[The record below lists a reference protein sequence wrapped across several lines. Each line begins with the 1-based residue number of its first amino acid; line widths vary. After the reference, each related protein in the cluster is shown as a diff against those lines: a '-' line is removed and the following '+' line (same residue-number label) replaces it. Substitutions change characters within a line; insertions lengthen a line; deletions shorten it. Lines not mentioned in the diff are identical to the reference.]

1 MSSVHPT
8 PLRRAVAVLLM
19 AGLALAIS
27 APVAVA
33 EMFQLREPG
42 EPLPSMTLNDM
53 DGIPHTLDPAGAG
66 RPVLLF
72 FWSVYCPNC
81 KDAMPGL
88 VELASGAAGEQ
99 VEVWA
104 INVDGER
111 FSKAVKVYVR
121 DMQLPFPT
129 VYDRLEGEYLVAADP
144 LGVSKT
150 PTLYLSGRDGRILL
164 RQVVEIDTEAVAAAL
179 QAAAKPGER

>member
-1 MSSVHPT
+1 MS
-8 PLRRAVAVLLM
+8 RAHRNCLPRAAAALLL
-19 AGLALAIS
+19 AGLALACL
-27 APVAVA
+27 APVAAA

-42 EPLPSMTLNDM
+42 EPLPSLTLNDM
-53 DGIPHTLDPAGAG
+53 DGVPHTLDPASAG

-111 FSKAVKVYVR
+111 FSNAVKVYVR
-121 DMQLPFPT
+121 DMQLPFT
-129 VYDRLEGEYLVAADP
+129 CVYDRLEGEYLVAADP

-150 PTLYLSGRDGRILL
+150 PTLYLAGRDGRILL
-164 RQVVEIDTEAVAAAL
+164 RQVIQIDTRAVATAL
-179 QAAAKPGER
+179 QAAATP

>member
-1 MSSVHPT
+1 MSLTHRNRS
-8 PLRRAVAVLLM
+8 LRGAAVLLF
-19 AGLALAIS
+19 AGVLLVWLAPA
-27 APVAVA
+27 APAA
-33 EMFQLREPG
+33 EMFRLREPG

-53 DGIPHTLDPAGAG
+53 DGVPHTLDPASVG

-81 KDAMPGL
+81 KEAMPAL
-88 VELASGAAGEQ
+88 VELSAGAVGEQ

-111 FSKAVKVYVR
+111 FSNAVKVYVR
-121 DMQLPFPT
+121 DMQLPFPC

-150 PTLYLSGRDGRILL
+150 PTLYLAGRDGKILL
-164 RQVVEIDTEAVAAAL
+164 RQVVGIDTGAVATAL
-179 QAAAKPGER
+179 RAAATP

>member
-1 MSSVHPT
+1 M
-8 PLRRAVAVLLM
+8 
-19 AGLALAIS
+19 
-27 APVAVA
+27 
-33 EMFQLREPG
+33 
-42 EPLPSMTLNDM
+42 
-53 DGIPHTLDPAGAG
+53 
-66 RPVLLF
+66 LLF

-111 FSKAVKVYVR
+111 FSNAVKVYVR
-121 DMQLPFPT
+121 DMQLPFT
-129 VYDRLEGEYLVAADP
+129 CVYDRLEGEYLVAADP

-150 PTLYLSGRDGRILL
+150 PTLYLAGRDGRILL
-164 RQVVEIDTEAVAAAL
+164 RQVIQIDTRAVATAL
-179 QAAAKPGER
+179 QAAATP